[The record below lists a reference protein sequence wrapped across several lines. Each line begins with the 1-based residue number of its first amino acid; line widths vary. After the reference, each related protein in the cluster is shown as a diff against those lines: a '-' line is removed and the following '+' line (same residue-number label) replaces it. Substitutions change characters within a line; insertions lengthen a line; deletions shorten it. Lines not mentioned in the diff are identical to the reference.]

1 MYRIMKKMT
10 SSLLN
15 NQKKYVFQ
23 NVREMLISIYSWLF
37 CNRICWKK
45 KKEKE
50 KLPYLKLKSLAFYTF
65 SVN

>member
-1 MYRIMKKMT
+1 MYVRCLFPYIPGYSVT
-10 SSLLN
+10 E
-15 NQKKYVFQ
+15 YV
-23 NVREMLISIYSWLF
+23 E
-37 CNRICWKK
+37 KK